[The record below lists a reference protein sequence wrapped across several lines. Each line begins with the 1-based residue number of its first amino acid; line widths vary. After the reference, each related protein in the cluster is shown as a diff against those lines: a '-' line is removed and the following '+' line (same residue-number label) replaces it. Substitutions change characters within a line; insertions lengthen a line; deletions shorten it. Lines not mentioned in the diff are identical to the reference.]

1 MKRCST
7 SLGIREMQIKTTV
20 KYHLTTVRNAIINE
34 SKNYK
39 CWQGCGEKGTLVH
52 CRWECR
58 LVQLLWKTVWNFLK
72 KLKME
77 LLFDPAFPLL
87 GIYLKD
93 PKTLNQNN
101 LCTPM
106 LIAVLFTIAKIWK
119 QPKCSWVYEGIKKL
133 WYIYTM
139 EYCAAE
145 REKEFLPFATV

>member
-1 MKRCST
+1 MQKSKSQGLQESVIYLFIYLLQKFRHFSKKGVRMAHRHMKKCST
-7 SLGIREMQIKTTV
+7 SLAIREMQIKTTMRYDLAPA
-20 KYHLTTVRNAIINE
+20 KMTIINK
-34 SKNYK
+34 STSSK
-39 CWQGCGEKGTLVH
+39 CWHGCGEKGTLVH

-58 LVQLLWKTVWNFLK
+58 LVQPLWKTVWNFLK

-106 LIAVLFTIAKIWK
+106 LIAVLFTIAKI
-119 QPKCSWVYEGIKKL
+119 
-133 WYIYTM
+133 
-139 EYCAAE
+139 
-145 REKEFLPFATV
+145 